1 MSVFEELINVLT
13 GGAIVLALITSYLV
27 ANKLWSRKHEK
38 VVAESIS
45 IWAQLI
51 GILTMLPFLAKY
63 LLLDNDY
70 MSFASLTIR
79 LVMAFFF
86 LVIGIGFWVAVAR
99 KESLWNKARR
109 ALRLERKESLDL
121 VNALMRPS
129 GASIMLDVLQ
139 KLALIDKQLDEREK
153 DFIQEFADRWNIKVE
168 FEKML
173 EKTTATPT
181 DQLYVDLRD
190 RLSSYLSISPERTQA
205 AQFLDIID
213 LLISVD
219 ETVSEEEQF
228 IVAEIRGMLKTYI
241 NEGEAEQAFSV
252 VVVPQDRKQR
262 DAIRTLLPDARSH
275 ERWGGKVYSAGV
287 FHSQGY
293 ADMISRKYQALNLF
307 STVKA
312 L

>member
-1 MSVFEELINVLT
+1 MSVFEDLINVLT

-70 MSFASLTIR
+70 MSFASLVIR
-79 LVMAFFF
+79 LVLAFFF
-86 LVIGIGFWVAVAR
+86 LVIGIGLWVAVGR
-99 KESLWNKARR
+99 KESLWAKTRR

-121 VNALMRPS
+121 VNALMKPS
-129 GASIMLDVLQ
+129 GANIMLDVLQ

-153 DFIQEFADRWNIKVE
+153 VFIQNFADRWNIKIE
-168 FEKML
+168 FDELL
-173 EKTTATPT
+173 ENTTNTPT
-181 DQLYVDLRD
+181 EQLYIDLREQ
-190 RLSSYLSISPERTQA
+190 LSSYLSISPDKTQVG
-205 AQFLDIID
+205 QFLDIID
-213 LLISVD
+213 LLVD
-219 ETVSEEEQF
+219 IDQSVSEEERF
-228 IVAEIRGMLKTYI
+228 IVEEMRGMLETYI
-241 NEGEAEQAFSV
+241 NQGEAQKSFNV
-252 VVVPQDRKQR
+252 VVVPQDREQR
-262 DAIRTLLPDARSH
+262 DAIQALLPNATSH

-287 FHSQGY
+287 YHSQGY